1 MDWSRTGRLTLNRG
15 IGNGLANWIVNG
27 LVQVLQ
33 YVGSLGLIGLDWNR
47 IGTELTSYWQSIG
60 MILTMDWYKIGDGL
74 AQD

>member
-33 YVGSLGLIGLDWNR
+33 YVGSLGLIGLDWKR
-47 IGTELTSYWQSIG
+47 IGTELT
-60 MILTMDWYKIGDGL
+60 LDW
-74 AQD
+74 